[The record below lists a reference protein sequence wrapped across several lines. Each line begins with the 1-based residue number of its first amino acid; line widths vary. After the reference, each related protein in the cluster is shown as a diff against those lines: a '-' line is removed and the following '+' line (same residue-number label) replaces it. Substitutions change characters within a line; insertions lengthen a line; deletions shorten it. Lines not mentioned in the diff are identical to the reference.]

1 MNPLTLDNV
10 NWQDFYLTDFF
21 RLEKGN
27 QNNMAILQDGNLPL
41 VSAKKTDNGYKQ
53 FIAPNGKRLYDGNIL
68 TLNNDGDGGAGIAYY
83 QPFQMALDSHCTA
96 LIPKKE
102 MSRFQMLFIALCIT
116 KQRDRF
122 GHGYSLNN
130 SRLRSFKFMLPVN
143 ADNQPDWDFMEA
155 YMRKQEKQILQPT
168 IKQLCNQLIYS
179 ELVGGGGKILLTNL
193 NWKEFYFTE
202 VFTDIQRGK
211 RLKKADHHDGNTPYV
226 SSTSQDNGVD
236 GFIGN
241 ESGVRIFDDCLT
253 VANSGSVVSAFY
265 HKYQFVASDHVTQL
279 KRDGLDKYAY
289 LFMIPLINRLSEK
302 YSFNREI
309 NDERIKREKIILPAD
324 ANGNPDFAFM
334 SSFMQ
339 SVESDILSTTLRYFA
354 DKQQITPPHI
364 ANKSINWQNFLLRDI
379 FDIYAGKRL
388 TKADM
393 KKGNRPFI
401 GATDSNNGITEW
413 VSNTND
419 SMDSNVLGVN
429 YNGSVGETFY
439 HPYECIFSDDVKRLH
454 LKQSLSASQGVS
466 VASKENK
473 YIMLYLKTAIL
484 QQKVK
489 YAYGYKFNESR
500 MLKQSI
506 LLPAT
511 PENTPD
517 WDYME
522 SYMRSLESQQLV
534 NVLNYYIKCG

>member
-143 ADNQPDWDFMEA
+143 TDNQPDWDFMEA
-155 YMRKQEKQILQPT
+155 YMRQQEKQILQPT
-168 IKQLCNQLIYS
+168 IKQLCNQLIYN
-179 ELVGGGGKILLTNL
+179 ELAGGGKIHLANL

-211 RLKKADHHDGNTPYV
+211 RLKKADHQDGNTPYV

-253 VANSGSVVSAFY
+253 VANSGSVGSAFY

-354 DKQQITPPHI
+354 DKQQITPPPPHC
-364 ANKSINWQNFLLRDI
+364 
-379 FDIYAGKRL
+379 
-388 TKADM
+388 
-393 KKGNRPFI
+393 
-401 GATDSNNGITEW
+401 E
-413 VSNTND
+413 
-419 SMDSNVLGVN
+419 
-429 YNGSVGETFY
+429 
-439 HPYECIFSDDVKRLH
+439 
-454 LKQSLSASQGVS
+454 
-466 VASKENK
+466 
-473 YIMLYLKTAIL
+473 
-484 QQKVK
+484 
-489 YAYGYKFNESR
+489 
-500 MLKQSI
+500 
-506 LLPAT
+506 
-511 PENTPD
+511 
-517 WDYME
+517 
-522 SYMRSLESQQLV
+522 
-534 NVLNYYIKCG
+534 